1 MLKAVIIDGSAISRG
16 LLNTVLTDGGYG
28 VVGQAHT
35 SNLGYALVQKFN
47 PHFVCVAQDQ
57 VDDGEQVVEQ
67 IKASLP
73 KTIIFMV
80 SGALDAP
87 TLQAALARGVQ
98 GFIIKPFKADA
109 VLKTIRNTVL
119 ATVRK
124 QQGAGSDPAGQ
135 TPV

>member
-1 MLKAVIIDGSAISRG
+1 LKAVIVDASAISRG
-16 LLNTVLTDGGYG
+16 LLNTVLTEGGYS
-28 VVGQAHT
+28 VAGQAHT
-35 SNLGYALVQKFN
+35 GSQGYALAQKFR
-47 PHFVCVAQDQ
+47 PHFVCIAPDQ
-57 VDDGEQVVEQ
+57 ADYGEQVVEQ
-67 IKASLP
+67 IRATLP

-80 SGALDAP
+80 AGALDAP

-124 QQGAGSDPAGQ
+124 QQG
-135 TPV
+135 